1 MSPAVISSVTS
12 RGIIDADIHPYVR
25 GGLSTLIKYMPRG
38 VRHKFVHGDGGG
50 ADGLV
55 DEAKVMGQW
64 NPPNRYTN
72 PHVGVKVGVLRA
84 DATPP
89 DGGLPGSDPEYVV
102 KDLLDP
108 YHVKAGVLL
117 PVASAGGGHVES
129 VSAFTDAEAGAAYVG
144 AVNDYFLEN
153 WLPVDRRFAIAL
165 QLLTRDPERSIRE
178 IRRHQGKRGVVA
190 CFLPLTNHLMGD
202 RYYHPIYKVAEEYDL
217 PLVIHPFGAEGNFMG
232 GPTLAGGVPATY
244 LERHVALSQVGQANV
259 ASLVLSGTFEM
270 FPRLRLVVA
279 EFGFT
284 WAAPLMMRM
293 DRDWKRLK
301 AEVPNLRKAPS
312 EYVAE
317 RVRFT
322 TQPMEETD
330 TPGQLATL
338 LEIMQAERT
347 LLFSSDYPH
356 WDNDH
361 PETTLA
367 ALPRELQRRIYHD
380 NALETFGPRLTEM
393 VARAA

>member
-1 MSPAVISSVTS
+1 MSPADIQPEIV
-12 RGIIDADIHPYVR
+12 DADIHPYVR
-25 GGLSTLIKYMPRG
+25 GGLATLVKYMPRK
-38 VRHKFVHGDGGG
+38 VRHKFVHEEGGELDGR
-50 ADGLV
+50 V
-55 DEAKVMGQW
+55 DEATVAGQW

-72 PHVGVKVGVLRA
+72 PHVGVKAGVLRA

-102 KDLLDP
+102 KDLLDAHP
-108 YHVKAGVLL
+108 IKAALLL

-129 VSAFTDAEAGAAYVG
+129 VSAFTDAEAGAAYVA
-144 AVNDYFLEN
+144 AVNEYFMET
-153 WLPVDRRFAIAL
+153 WLPVDRRFAIAV

-178 IRRHQGKRGVVA
+178 IRRHQGRRGVVA

-202 RYYHPIYKVAEEYDL
+202 RYYYPIYKVAQEYDL

-232 GPTLAGGVPATY
+232 GPTLAGGIPATY

-259 ASLVLSGTFEM
+259 ASLVLSGTLEK

-284 WAAPLMMRM
+284 WAAPLMLRM

-301 AEVPNLRKAPS
+301 SEVPNLRKAPS

-322 TQPMEETD
+322 TQPIEEPETRD
-330 TPGQLATL
+330 QMTAILSL
-338 LEIMQAERT
+338 MQAERT

-361 PETTLA
+361 PATALA
-367 ALPRELQRRIYHD
+367 GLPPSLQRRIYHD
-380 NALETFGPRLTEM
+380 NALETFGPRLAEV
-393 VARAA
+393 VAQAA